1 MFGLLYKFQRR
12 GSVRRCFLVLL
23 YHKLCY
29 LPQRRRPPPLRY
41 HTILV
46 ESPPSSTSI
55 RSSAPPPSSK
65 EPRHLKPP
73 FSRSN
78 IYESG
83 GSRLRN
89 RKNADCIK
97 GRIIALPR
105 LSKAGLASANNCRSV
120 GQRWCAPSLHKKEKT
135 PQRIIAQC
143 PSFLPRLATLTKAAT
158 ACPASAKRRL
168 HLGKPFFNLRVRSYF
183 SFERWRLRRLWAS
196 TSQKRKFPRANNP
209 PNICWLQV
217 RNAK

>member
-1 MFGLLYKFQRR
+1 MLLLFVFGLLCMFKRR
-12 GSVRRCFLVLL
+12 GSVRRCLLFLL

-120 GQRWCAPSLHKKEKT
+120 GQR
-135 PQRIIAQC
+135 
-143 PSFLPRLATLTKAAT
+143 
-158 ACPASAKRRL
+158 
-168 HLGKPFFNLRVRSYF
+168 
-183 SFERWRLRRLWAS
+183 
-196 TSQKRKFPRANNP
+196 
-209 PNICWLQV
+209 
-217 RNAK
+217 